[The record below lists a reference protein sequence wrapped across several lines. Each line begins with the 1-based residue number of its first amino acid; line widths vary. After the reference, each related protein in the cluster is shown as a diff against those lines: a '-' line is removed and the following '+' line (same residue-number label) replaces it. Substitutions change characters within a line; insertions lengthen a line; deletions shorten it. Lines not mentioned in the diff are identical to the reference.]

1 MFVRKNK
8 LCNQIVFVDGMWGA
22 GKSILA
28 PVLGSFKRVEKQI
41 INHNFEY
48 VCTLENYDK
57 ISNTDAKS
65 LIQVMADVSI
75 FNSMISREVNL
86 RPSDD
91 SGFLNNPNGWRYL
104 KRLFKVGDAT
114 ILEKIKNDKPI
125 LQIMSHNIFQVSNLL
140 FDSFDSSIKMI
151 VMVRHPVYMTEH
163 WFNYIDRVGI
173 DLREFTLAK
182 GEKGDIPWFASED
195 NYLSLN
201 TMDRVIY
208 GMKVLTSMQ
217 NKIFTAMTGN
227 RKKQVLFIPFES
239 FVLDPKEWIEKT
251 TKLLKTE
258 ETHVT
263 NKVLKKQR
271 CPRDNIHAGK
281 GHLNYGFDKNLAQ
294 LSEDE
299 DYMRR
304 LEFINEK
311 ATPEAIKV
319 LKNLSAKYNS
329 GYSFPRKMPWET
341 IPCV

>member
-1 MFVRKNK
+1 
-8 LCNQIVFVDGMWGA
+8 MWGT

-65 LIQVMADVSI
+65 LIQVMADVSL

-114 ILEKIKNDKPI
+114 VVEEIENDKPI

-140 FDSFDSSIKMI
+140 FDTFDSSIKMI
-151 VMVRHPVYMTEH
+151 VMVRHPVYMAEH
-163 WFNYIDRVGI
+163 WFNYIDRVGT

-182 GEKGDIPWFASED
+182 GENGDIPWFASEIN
-195 NYLSLN
+195 NYLSLS

-208 GMKVLTSMQ
+208 GIKALTNMQ
-217 NKIFTAMTGN
+217 NNILSAMTGN
-227 RKKQVLFIPFES
+227 RKKQVLLIPFES
-239 FVLDPKEWIEKT
+239 FVLEPDKWIEQST
-251 TKLLKTE
+251 QLLDTE
-258 ETHVT
+258 DTHVT
-263 NKVLKKQR
+263 NKVLKKQK
-271 CPRDNIHAGK
+271 CPRTAIHAGK
-281 GHLNYGFDKNLAQ
+281 GHGGYGFDKKTTQ
-294 LSEDE
+294 LSEEE
-299 DYMRR
+299 DYERR
-304 LEFINEK
+304 LQFIQMK
-311 ATPEAIKV
+311 ATSEAVKV
-319 LKNLSAKYNS
+319 LKVLSEHYTLS
-329 GYSFPRKMPWET
+329 YRFPQKMPWES
-341 IPCV
+341 ISCA

>member
-114 ILEKIKNDKPI
+114 VVEEIKNEKPI
-125 LQIMSHNIFQVSNLL
+125 LQIMSHNILQVSNLM
-140 FDSFDSSIKMI
+140 FDTFGSSMKMI
-151 VMVRHPVYMTEH
+151 VMVRHPVYMVEH
-163 WFNYIDRVGI
+163 WFNYIDRVET

-182 GEKGDIPWFASED
+182 GDNGDIPWFTSEIED
-195 NYLSLN
+195 YLSLG

-208 GMKVLTSMQ
+208 GIKALINMQ
-217 NKIFTAMTGN
+217 NSILSKMTVD
-227 RKKQVLFIPFES
+227 RKKQILLIPFEP
-239 FVLDPKEWIEKT
+239 FVLDPNKWVERSA
-251 TKLLKTE
+251 KLLQTKKTRF
-258 ETHVT
+258 T
-263 NKVLKKQR
+263 NKVLKKQK
-271 CPRDNIHAGK
+271 CPRVSIHAGI
-281 GHLNYGFDKNLAQ
+281 GHGNYGFDKKNSD
-294 LSEDE
+294 LSEID
-299 DYMRR
+299 DYLRR
-304 LEFINEK
+304 WDFIK
-311 ATPEAIKV
+311 KEASPMAIDV
-319 LKNLSAKYNS
+319 FERLSEEYTQKYT
-329 GYSFPRKMPWET
+329 FPRKMPWEN
-341 IPCV
+341 